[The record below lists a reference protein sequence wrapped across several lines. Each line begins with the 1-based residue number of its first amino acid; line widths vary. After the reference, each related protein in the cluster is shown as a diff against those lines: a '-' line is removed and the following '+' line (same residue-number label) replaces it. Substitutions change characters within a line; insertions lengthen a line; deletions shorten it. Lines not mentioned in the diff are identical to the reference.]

1 MTLTPAA
8 RTLHPRHGLHE
19 PTSGTP
25 TRLPG
30 SVRRTSTVDMLR
42 PDGLDGPLILA
53 GRGRDLLT
61 DAAGEANTVSEAGMR
76 AVVDFVG
83 GRFVRE
89 LSTDPVRPLDALI
102 GVRASSGFRGRLDE
116 ADPHLAGEHDLL
128 YLLLD
133 EVPVTTLISGQ
144 AVSAGTSEQGMKA
157 EMARQGTMPGRAGR
171 PGFVAGL
178 CAGFAT
184 GGTIMNGIEATGLPP
199 TVTGPT
205 APSLVAGDDPDAWH
219 ETAPLPPHAM
229 RRARRI
235 DVVPGEH
242 ASVDAFFRD
251 SYVLPD
257 GLETVIHEYT
267 LTADIQGG
275 VLTRCEARAR
285 VLPWV
290 ECPAAVA
297 SASRLAGV
305 SLTGLRKHVRDRFTG
320 TTTCTH
326 LNDMLRALEDVPALL
341 DRAVNRNHDNERRT
355 R

>member
-1 MTLTPAA
+1 MTITLPV
-8 RTLHPRHGLHE
+8 RSLHPRHGIHE

-25 TRLPG
+25 ARRPG
-30 SVRRTSTVDMLR
+30 SIRRTTTVDMLR
-42 PDGLDGPLILA
+42 PDGLAGPLILA

-61 DAAGEANTVSEAGMR
+61 GPGGEGRTVLEASVR

-83 GRFVRE
+83 GRFLRE
-89 LSTDPVRPLDALI
+89 LDTDPVRALDALL
-102 GVRASSGFRGRLDE
+102 GARVSSGFRGRLDE
-116 ADPHLAGEHDLL
+116 ADPSLAAEHDLL

-133 EVPVTTLISGQ
+133 ELPVTTLVSGQ
-144 AVSAGTSEQGMKA
+144 AIGAGTSEQAMKA
-157 EMARQGTMPGRAGR
+157 AMAEQGTMPGRRGR
-171 PGFVAGL
+171 PGFVADL

-184 GGTIMNGIEATGLPP
+184 GGTIMSGIERDGLPP
-199 TVTGPT
+199 VVTGPA
-205 APSLVAGDDPDAWH
+205 APSLRAEADPDAWH
-219 ETAPLPPHAM
+219 ETDALPPHAM
-229 RRARRI
+229 RRSRRI

-242 ASVDAFFRD
+242 ATVDALFRD

-257 GLETVIHEYT
+257 GVETIIHEYT
-267 LTADIQGG
+267 LAAEIEAG

-305 SLTGLRKHVRDRFTG
+305 PLAGLRKHVRERFTG

-326 LNDMLRALEDVPALL
+326 LNDMLRALEDVSALL
-341 DRAVNRNHDNERRT
+341 GRAAS
-355 R
+355 

>member
-1 MTLTPAA
+1 MTLIPPA

-25 TRLPG
+25 ARRPG

-42 PDGLDGPLILA
+42 PDGLQGPLVLA

-61 DAAGEANTVSEAGMR
+61 SVAGGSRTLSRAGMR

-89 LSTDPVRPLDALI
+89 LSTDPNRPLDALI
-102 GVRASSGFRGRLDE
+102 GARASSGFRGRLDE
-116 ADPHLAGEHDLL
+116 ADPRLAADHDLL

-144 AVSAGTSEQGMKA
+144 AVSAGTSEQAMKA
-157 EMARQGTMPGRAGR
+157 EMARQSTMPGRPGR
-171 PGFVAGL
+171 PGFVADL

-199 TVTGPT
+199 TVTGPA
-205 APSLVAGDDPDAWH
+205 APPLDTEDDPDAWH
-219 ETAPLPPHAM
+219 ATDPLPPQAM

-242 ASVDAFFRD
+242 ATVDAFFRD
-251 SYVLPD
+251 SYVLLD

-267 LTADIQGG
+267 LTADIEGG
-275 VLTRCEARAR
+275 TVTRCEARAR
-285 VLPWV
+285 VLPWM

-305 SLTGLRKHVRDRFTG
+305 PLAGLRGHVRDRFTG
-320 TTTCTH
+320 TSTCTH

-341 DRAVNRNHDNERRT
+341 DRAATWNDDNERRT